1 MAKKGD
7 KQVVIVDP
15 TTLEA
20 NTPEE
25 LLARGWLFLTR
36 KEYAKSETDLRS
48 ALEQQPGNYEILY
61 ALALLLA
68 ADNRPQE
75 AVQAFEQA
83 LKALDSLENIVRA
96 HMLRRLLNGHINRI
110 KTGDWHLS
118 H

>member
-1 MAKKGD
+1 MAKKSD
-7 KQVVIVDP
+7 KQAVIVDP

-20 NTPEE
+20 HTPEE

-36 KEYAKSETDLRS
+36 KDYAKSEADLRS
-48 ALEQQPGNYEILY
+48 AVDLQPGNYEIQY
-61 ALALLLA
+61 ALGLLLA

-75 AVQAFEQA
+75 AVQAFELA
-83 LKALDSLENIVRA
+83 LKALDSLENVVRA
-96 HMLRRLLNGHINRI
+96 HMLRRLINGHINRI